1 MENKLIKTQDVESIP
16 ISTIREYYYKHV
28 NPGIP
33 KFLSMLGFDKIEPG
47 YAQGLFIYTKCGRK
61 IYDFTGGISVL
72 NLGHNHPR
80 ILKVRREFAEKKRP
94 EVWKAFLSPY
104 LAALSKNLSAICP
117 QGLNYPFFC
126 NSGAEANEGALKI
139 AEKYQGPDKKKIIYT
154 DISYHGKTHAT
165 MSVSGCE
172 TSRSH
177 FKLLDGCISI
187 PYGNWAAF
195 DDLIKGS
202 CNGYSKDNDIIA
214 IILEAIHAE
223 GVIVPAKGY
232 LKNIR
237 RLCDEYGILM
247 IVDDIFC
254 GFGRTGK
261 MFSFEHEGITP
272 DIFTVS
278 KSLGGGKA
286 SIAAYIAK
294 DHIFKKAYGGM
305 EDAMMH
311 TTTFNGLGEECYT
324 AIEAINVLIEEGLIE
339 NSMNMGEYF
348 LSMLIGLKNKYP
360 GLINEVRGIGLL
372 INVELKRPA
381 EKLINIFGKFSSFIN
396 EFSEG
401 FLTGIIMSLLLYKY
415 NILVYAGQHN
425 KSSICINPAL
435 IVKREEVEYFINS
448 FDDLLSMNIVNML
461 KDYAA
466 MKIKSSG
473 ALKMGG
479 G

>member
-1 MENKLIKTQDVESIP
+1 MKDLLIKTQDVENIP
-16 ISTIREYYYKHV
+16 IDTVKEYYQRHV
-28 NPGIP
+28 NLGVP
-33 KFLSMLGFDKIEPG
+33 KFLNMLGFDKIELEH
-47 YAQGLFIYTKCGRK
+47 AQGLFIYTKCGRK

-80 ILKVRREFAEKKRP
+80 ILEVRREFAEKKRP

-104 LAALSKNLSAICP
+104 LAVLSKNLSSICP
-117 QGLNYPFFC
+117 EGLNYPFFC

-139 AEKYQGPDKKKIIYT
+139 AEKYQGTDKKKIVYT

-187 PYGNWAAF
+187 PYGNWVAF
-195 DDLIKGS
+195 EELIKQCCKGG
-202 CNGYSKDNDIIA
+202 NKDNDIIA

-223 GVIVPAKGY
+223 GVVVPAEGY

-237 RLCDEYGILM
+237 RLCDEYGILL
-247 IVDDIFC
+247 IIDDIFC
-254 GFGRTGK
+254 GFGRTGR

-286 SIAAYIAK
+286 SLAAYIAK
-294 DHIFKKAYGGM
+294 EHIFKKAYGDIK
-305 EDAMMH
+305 DAMMH

-324 AIEAINVLIEEGLIE
+324 AIEAINVLVEEGLVE
-339 NSMNMGEYF
+339 NSMNMGGYF
-348 LSMLIGLKNKYP
+348 LSRLLELKEKYP
-360 GLINEVRGIGLL
+360 GLIKDVKGIGLL

-381 EKLINIFGKFSSFIN
+381 EKLINIFGKVSSFIN

-401 FLTGIIMSLLLYKY
+401 FLTGIIMSLLFHKY

-425 KSSICINPAL
+425 KSSICITPAL
-435 IVKREEVEYFINS
+435 ILKKEEVDYFINS
-448 FDDLLSMNIVNML
+448 FDDLLSMNVVNML
-461 KDYAA
+461 KDYSA
-466 MKIKSSG
+466 MKIKGS
-473 ALKMGG
+473 AVLKKG
-479 G
+479 